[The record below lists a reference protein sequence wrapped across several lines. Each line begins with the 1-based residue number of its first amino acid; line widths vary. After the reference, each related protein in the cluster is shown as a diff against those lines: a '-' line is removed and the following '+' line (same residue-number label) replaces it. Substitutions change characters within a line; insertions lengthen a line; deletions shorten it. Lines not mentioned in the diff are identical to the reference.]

1 MLFLHSFKSF
11 KALKYKIIVLL
22 LLLTHLGFGQSIGV
36 RAGWN
41 FNTISGPL
49 EANESYGYTNGIH
62 FGINYG
68 YKLSHTFMIRG
79 ELLYNQ
85 TGGRQKFDGSSYYL
99 IYTPEKTVYEKG
111 RRILDLEITTSYI
124 SLPITAVFQPWKKV
138 ELFAG
143 ISPNFLV
150 NPTGRGTVRFYS
162 SEHPTEIIF
171 KQSLDYNFYKDLALA
186 ASTTNTGFAKIIVD
200 GEIVNVPKIVGA
212 YYQNDLK
219 PADRINWFNLSA
231 VGGINYFLNKGFFIG
246 GRFEYGLL
254 DATDNSIDY
263 TLEKFNDDF
272 SINKRADKDIQI
284 TFQAS
289 LGFRF

>member
-1 MLFLHSFKSF
+1 M
-11 KALKYKIIVLL
+11 KYKIIFILL
-22 LLLTHLGFGQSIGV
+22 ILSHLGFSQSIGV
-36 RAGWN
+36 RAGLN
-41 FNTISGPL
+41 YNSFSGPL
-49 EANESYGYTNGIH
+49 EASESYGYTSGIH

-68 YKLSHTFMIRG
+68 YKLSNSFMIRG

-85 TGGRQKFDGSSYYL
+85 TGGKQKFDGSSYYL
-99 IYTPEKTVYEKG
+99 IYTPEKTVFERG

-124 SLPITAVFQPWKKV
+124 SFPITAVYQPWKKI

-143 ISPNFLV
+143 FSPNFLV

-162 SEHPTEIIF
+162 TDHPSEIIF
-171 KQSLDYNFYKDLALA
+171 KQSLDYNYYKDEALA

-200 GEIVNVPKIVGA
+200 GEVVNVPKIIGA
-212 YYQNDLK
+212 YYQNDVK

-231 VGGINYFLNKGFFIG
+231 VGGINYFLNKGFFVG
-246 GRFEYGLL
+246 ARFEYGLL
-254 DATDNSIDY
+254 DVTNNSIDY

-272 SINKRADKDIQI
+272 TINKRADKDIHI

>member
-263 TLEKFNDDF
+263 SLEKFNDDF